1 MGDVTMAFKKN
12 DIVRIK
18 CEAQP
23 GPFDDVAVTIS
34 TDTGVVSGFVKKSFI
49 EERDGQ
55 TFIMGKVVKIEGDM
69 IEIQLPGSFFTSARG
84 VASLRRAWADSNME
98 HA

>member
-1 MGDVTMAFKKN
+1 MTFKKD
-12 DIVRIK
+12 DIVLIP

-23 GPFDDVAVTIS
+23 GPLDDIAVTMS
-34 TDTGVVSGFVKKSFI
+34 TDTGVVSGFVKKDFV
-49 EERDGQ
+49 EERNGK
-55 TFIMGKVVKIEGDM
+55 TFILGKVVKTEQDV

-84 VASLRRAWADSNME
+84 FATLGRAWADSNME

>member
-1 MGDVTMAFKKN
+1 MGNAAMTFKKN

-34 TDTGVVSGFVKKSFI
+34 TDTGVVSGFVKSSLIEKRDGESFI
-49 EERDGQ
+49 L
-55 TFIMGKVVKIEGDM
+55 GKVVKVEGDM

-84 VASLRRAWADSNME
+84 VASLGRAWANSNME

>member
-1 MGDVTMAFKKN
+1 MTFKKN
-12 DIVRIK
+12 DIVKIP

-23 GPFDDVAVTIS
+23 GPLDDIAVTIS

-49 EERDGQ
+49 EKRDGR
-55 TFIMGKVVKIEGDM
+55 TFIVGRIVKTEQDV

-84 VASLRRAWADSNME
+84 FATVGRAWADSNME
-98 HA
+98 NA